1 MCGGLLPDRAW
12 SAKFAPRDPEVLA
25 ESDQPALQ
33 DKHQSTISAPR
44 TRLSPALSSLRG
56 AILSSVFPALTSL
69 EMRPAAIK

>member
-12 SAKFAPRDPEVLA
+12 SAKFAPRDPEVVA

-33 DKHQSTISAPR
+33 DKHQSTISVPR
-44 TRLSPALSSLRG
+44 ARLSPALSSLRG
-56 AILSSVFPALTSL
+56 TVLSVFPTLASS